1 MTSPNHSRS
10 AAMAAGRRADSLRRR
25 QRVLKTLTD
34 AHAGQHEITVSA
46 IAQAA
51 GVDRSFLYRH
61 RDLLEQIHAAAVEPT
76 SRLAAGGV
84 STASLQTD
92 LLNAQQRAARL
103 AARVQQLENRLS
115 AALGEQAWRES
126 GIGAPDD
133 IDQLHQR
140 ITGLEQQ
147 IVDLR
152 LQLEERTEE
161 LDAARAANRE
171 LITRLN
177 TTHGMPGPARPD
189 TAAER

>member
-1 MTSPNHSRS
+1 MSSSNRSRS

-25 QRVLKTLTD
+25 QRVLKTLND

-61 RDLLEQIHAAAVEPT
+61 RDLLEQIHAAATEPT
-76 SRLAAGGV
+76 NKLAVGGV

-103 AARVQQLENRLS
+103 ASRVQQLENRLS

-133 IDQLHQR
+133 VDQLHQQ
-140 ITGLEQQ
+140 ITALEQQ

-177 TTHGMPGPARPD
+177 TTHGMSGRAQPE

>member
-1 MTSPNHSRS
+1 
-10 AAMAAGRRADSLRRR
+10 MAAGRRADSLRRR
-25 QRVLKTLTD
+25 QRVLKTLND

-61 RDLLEQIHAAAVEPT
+61 RDLLEQIHAAATEPT
-76 SRLAAGGV
+76 NKLAVGGV

-103 AARVQQLENRLS
+103 ASRVQQLENRLS

-133 IDQLHQR
+133 VDQLHQQ
-140 ITGLEQQ
+140 ITALEQQ

-177 TTHGMPGPARPD
+177 TTHGMSGRAQPE